1 MKKISKLLAL
11 AAGFATLFFASCSDS
26 DSGYASEGVINQT
39 NNAKDYTVSFAA
51 ADGTNIDLSTF
62 GIKSE
67 SSSRSI
73 VASNQKL
80 DGYTFYLWGKDV
92 VANTDLAATKVDFTE
107 DDTDTTKGKVT
118 LDLKVSNYKLVLAA
132 VKTAY
137 SSVPSDTATI
147 IGDALYIGYAN
158 VDLRNTSSIKF
169 YITSDGLT
177 GEGSF
182 KLTVMYDGLTTAT
195 TSAGTWTADHVALVK
210 GASAGTSGTDPNY
223 VVTADILSRSDGTS
237 KLSAASSISINDF
250 FDDSKGSVV
259 TGTVSEPGTYNFVV
273 YFKDALN
280 GNKIYEYSDIIIIL
294 PNQEVVAKVLVP
306 DVIEYVPNTPKDL
319 KVGYVTPSTDDI
331 GTYNAV
337 LSWTDNS
344 NNESYFEVE
353 IVDVSRNSG
362 TKDYV
367 LSDTT
372 GTASSITANIK
383 TAPATDKESD
393 PTDSGNVA
401 SLTAWDAAVAN
412 TVTGDKITYGK
423 DFYGDVQNGWV
434 AGSLLRNNN
443 HIVVKLSLGKSYVM
457 RIAAVNDAGK
467 SRTYAYATYDLD
479 ETWSDTDPIHAGSY
493 KSEPFA
499 LKKLNFDAAT
509 PFGYLGSDTKFSA
522 PYVAITTGSAPST
535 VTTCGY
541 TANLY
546 RLIYNLNGGTL
557 TVKSGLSTTKK
568 VVCYLT
574 QSPTTGIPIL
584 APFKRDVTGITP
596 AVDQEYPMLINN
608 GNRWTSWRKNVVE
621 GTNYDEKTPTTDNNI
636 TYYKPANYA
645 GYANLNLFAS
655 FAVSQAAVEAYLDRM
670 YDFID
675 EEIEIDSLTTIGAE
689 VNAHSSVVYNGTST
703 IKLKY
708 TFNNSLSV
716 DIGGTATAIT
726 RPPFTYSSLFAIIT
740 TANSA
745 DQNEYAR
752 ADFSTGTT
760 GAECAL
766 NIGNLP
772 ANKKYQITVIGEY
785 NGHQY
790 SYPIIVQLEDRP

>member
-11 AAGFATLFFASCSDS
+11 AASVSTLFFLSCSDADTGS
-26 DSGYASEGVINQT
+26 VSEGVNNQT
-39 NNAKDYTVSFAA
+39 NNAKDYSISFAA

-62 GIKSE
+62 GIE
-67 SSSRSI
+67 SASNSRSI

-80 DGYTFYLWGKDV
+80 DGYKFYLWGKDV
-92 VANTDLAATKVDFTE
+92 VTNSDLAAQEVTFTA

-132 VKTAY
+132 VKTALNPI
-137 SSVPSDTATI
+137 PSDTSEI
-147 IGDALYIGYAN
+147 SGKALYIGYAN

-182 KLTVMYDGLTTAT
+182 KLTVMYDGLTTANP
-195 TSAGTWTADHVALVK
+195 AGTWTEDHVNLVK

-223 VVTADILSRSDGTS
+223 VVTADILSRSTGS
-237 KLSAASSISINDF
+237 SQLAAASSVSITDF
-250 FDDSKGSVV
+250 FGTGAMVS
-259 TGTVSEPGTYNFVV
+259 GTVSTPGTYNFVV

-280 GNKIYEYSDIIIIL
+280 GNKVYEYSDIIIIL
-294 PNQEVVAKVLVP
+294 PNQEVEATVKVP
-306 DVIEYVPNTPKDL
+306 DVIEYVPATPLDL
-319 KVGYVTPSTDDI
+319 KVGYVTPATDDI

-367 LSDTT
+367 LSNTT
-372 GTASSITANIK
+372 ATPSIITEDIK
-383 TAPATDKESD
+383 TAPATGKESD
-393 PTDSGNVA
+393 PTDTGNVA
-401 SLTAWDAAVAN
+401 SLAAWEAAVAN
-412 TVTGDKITYGK
+412 TVTADKVTYGK
-423 DFYGDVQNGWV
+423 DFYGDAANGWV
-434 AGSLLRNNN
+434 AGSLQRNNN

-467 SRTYAYATYDLD
+467 SRTYAYATYDLS
-479 ETWSDTDPIHAGSY
+479 ETWTDTDPIHSGTY
-493 KSEPFA
+493 KAEPFA
-499 LKKLNFDAAT
+499 LKELNFDAAT
-509 PFGYLGSDTKFSA
+509 PFAYSGTDTKFSE
-522 PYVAITTGSAPST
+522 PYKAITDKYGF
-535 VTTCGY
+535 

-557 TVKSGLSTTKK
+557 TVKSGVTTTKK

-574 QSPTTGIPIL
+574 QSPEDGIPIL
-584 APFKRDVTGITP
+584 APYRRDVTGITP
-596 AVDQEYPMLINN
+596 AVAQEYPMLINN
-608 GNRWTSWRKNVVE
+608 GNRWTSWRKDVVE
-621 GTNYDEKTPTTDNNI
+621 GDPYDATTPTTDNNI

-645 GYANLNLFAS
+645 GFANLNLFAS

-675 EEIEIDSLTTIGAE
+675 GEIAIDSLTTIGAE
-689 VNAHSSVVYNGTST
+689 VNAHAAVVYNGTT
-703 IKLKY
+703 TVKLKY
-708 TFNNSLSV
+708 TFNPSLSV
-716 DIGGTATAIT
+716 DIEGSATSIT
-726 RPPFTYSSLFAIIT
+726 RPTFTYSSLFAFIK
-740 TANSA
+740 TANST

-752 ADFSTGTT
+752 ADFSTGAT

-766 NIGNLP
+766 NIGNLA

-790 SYPIIVQLEDRP
+790 SYPIIVQLQDRP